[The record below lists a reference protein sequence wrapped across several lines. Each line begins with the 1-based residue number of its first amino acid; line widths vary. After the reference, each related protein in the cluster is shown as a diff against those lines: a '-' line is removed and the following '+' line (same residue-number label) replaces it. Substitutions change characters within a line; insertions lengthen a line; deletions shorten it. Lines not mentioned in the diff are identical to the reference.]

1 MTETERQLMQARQE
15 KLDEE
20 ERKTIHARITEED
33 RIYFRNRHFKYAAS
47 VAFTFFTVFAVFLFW
62 FNGHI

>member
-1 MTETERQLMQARQE
+1 MQARQE

-33 RIYFRNRHFKYAAS
+33 RIYFRNRHFRNAAS

-62 FNGHI
+62 FNG